1 MHYFHTMAEAPITLY
16 NGVRDVVGI
25 QTTFAEFM
33 NRKAYDFLTGDEKR
47 ALPCITVGGQFRRR
61 KLAELIAPSGIVQLD
76 IDAKDNAHV
85 QDWREV
91 VETLALESA
100 PESFCA
106 ISASGRGAFA
116 LYFLPSLLH
125 TFETEGADAY
135 LQEHR
140 WSTNELAQQLYYE
153 SGLIA
158 DSSCINRPN
167 GLRFISADQDAIVRT
182 RVQALSGSA
191 GIVAA

>member
-1 MHYFHTMAEAPITLY
+1 MAQ
-16 NGVRDVVGI
+16 ND
-25 QTTFAEFM
+25 
-33 NRKAYDFLTGDEKR
+33 
-47 ALPCITVGGQFRRR
+47 
-61 KLAELIAPSGIVQLD
+61 S
-76 IDAKDNAHV
+76 
-85 QDWREV
+85 
-91 VETLALESA
+91 
-100 PESFCA
+100 
-106 ISASGRGAFA
+106 
-116 LYFLPSLLH
+116 
-125 TFETEGADAY
+125 GADAY